1 MGCDVMKKTIIGIGL
16 ITSFAA
22 ANLALADDT
31 IVKVPRENGAV
42 HQEFKNLL
50 NDTISKFRSGVGRVE
65 LIGKASNNKSCEA
78 NFYTNGD
85 TTFVTMNV
93 GSADFYNEFYIDHPH
108 QSFKKVL
115 FQNLIMKD
123 DNVELKVVERD
134 SSYSIITDGSK
145 LKLSSKERNTESP
158 VCQFSL
164 AQAQLYE
171 GETE

>member
-1 MGCDVMKKTIIGIGL
+1 MKKIIIGVGL
-16 ITSFAA
+16 ITTLGI
-22 ANLALADDT
+22 NLAQADST

-50 NDTISKFRSGVGRVE
+50 NETISKFRSGIGRVE

-93 GSADFYNEFYIDHPH
+93 DSGEFYNEFYIDHPH

-134 SSYSIITDGSK
+134 SSYSIVTDGSK
-145 LKLSSKERNTESP
+145 LELTSKPNNNESST
-158 VCQFSL
+158 CQFSL
-164 AQAQLYE
+164 AAAQLHD